1 MSVGLVKPSLRRKV
15 RTQVAKVTH
24 KGVYT
29 VVRDDSV
36 KMNQYRII
44 YVANGR
50 STQVKRYADIKSCML
65 YLMDVV
71 DEED

>member
-1 MSVGLVKPSLRRKV
+1 MK
-15 RTQVAKVTH
+15 TQVAKVTH

-50 STQVKRYADIKSCML
+50 RTQVKRYDDFKSCML

>member
-1 MSVGLVKPSLRRKV
+1 MK
-15 RTQVAKVTH
+15 TQVAKITH

-29 VVRDDSV
+29 VIHDDSV

-44 YVANGR
+44 YTANNKR
-50 STQVKRYADIKSCML
+50 TQVKRYADFKSCML

-71 DEED
+71 TDET